1 MNYKPSGVCAQ
12 NIAYE
17 LDGTKLKSVEFTG
30 GCNGNLKGIGKLTEG
45 MEISDIIQKLQGIR
59 CGMKSTSCPDQLAKA
74 LSQHI

>member
-17 LDGTKLKSVEFTG
+17 LDGTKVKNVEFTG
-30 GCNGNLKGIGKLTEG
+30 GCNGNLKGIASLIDG
-45 MEISDIIQKLQGIR
+45 MEITDVINKLQGIR

-74 LSQHI
+74 LSAHI